1 MIKVILSGKI
11 LKVIKINND
20 ALRIYIK
27 VGKRKCDNLPV
38 IIRENFNHN
47 KYLEKGKTISIKGTI
62 EYYMEEVV
70 IIAKQYELF
79 QIKIKNK
86 NVVIAEYKD
95 IIHPIIIDNDPKLM
109 RASIC
114 LIGKNLNE
122 RILIP
127 LFVMDKNN
135 KIDFI
140 FSGEYIKKNRIIAS
154 IIKSKNNKVAL
165 SLTAFE

>member
-86 NVVIAEYKD
+86 KI
-95 IIHPIIIDNDPKLM
+95 KLI
-109 RASIC
+109 SFQF
-114 LIGKNLNE
+114 G
-122 RILIP
+122 
-127 LFVMDKNN
+127 
-135 KIDFI
+135 
-140 FSGEYIKKNRIIAS
+140 
-154 IIKSKNNKVAL
+154 
-165 SLTAFE
+165 T